1 MYKQSKSP
9 LKIADLVL
17 GLILAL
23 KSLVYQ
29 GLKEEER
36 VIICL
41 MKNTKQKKFF
51 NCIYDH
57 VKPCFEKALISYFYG
72 QPV

>member
-1 MYKQSKSP
+1 MTNKVCWINNLKSVYKQSEIQI
-9 LKIADLVL
+9 KIADLVL
-17 GLILAL
+17 SLILAL

-41 MKNTKQKKFF
+41 MKNTNKRFF

-57 VKPCFEKALISYFYG
+57 VKPCF
-72 QPV
+72 

>member
-1 MYKQSKSP
+1 MYKQSKIP

-17 GLILAL
+17 ALILAL

-41 MKNTKQKKFF
+41 MKKEKKRFF

-57 VKPCFEKALISYFYG
+57 VKPCF
-72 QPV
+72 